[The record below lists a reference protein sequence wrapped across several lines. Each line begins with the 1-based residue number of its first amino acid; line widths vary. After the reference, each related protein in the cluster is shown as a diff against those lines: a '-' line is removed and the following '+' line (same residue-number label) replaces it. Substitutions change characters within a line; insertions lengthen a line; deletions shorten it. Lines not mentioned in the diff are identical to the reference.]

1 MEGKSIKKIGNYQIT
16 STVLGKGTFS
26 TVYLAYDH
34 QQKPIT
40 AKVISLNN
48 LKSTISPILD

>member
-34 QQKPIT
+34 QQKPIA